1 MDAEVV
7 VVVVAAADGED
18 PATVLL
24 VPGDPTDVEAAL
36 PPIPEADEGPAP
48 VAEADRSHGFAGDA
62 LVLFIS
68 IPISIRYYVY
78 TYKRKNKSACSYS
91 MRLNTHKKI

>member
-48 VAEADRSHGFAGDA
+48 VAEADRSGSNDA
-62 LVLFIS
+62 LVLFHVCYILFAAIS
-68 IPISIRYYVY
+68 CP
-78 TYKRKNKSACSYS
+78 YKRKTSACSYS